1 MPSGKVL
8 IVEDDPDQ
16 AAALAIHLRNSGYTV
31 VTATDAG
38 EAVPVAVREGPDVIL
53 LDLGLPG
60 GGGLTVLARLKS
72 MFETAGTPV
81 LVISG
86 SGVDPEWAIAAGA
99 KGYFEKPADPDVVIR
114 MIQKVIEEP

>member
-16 AAALAIHLRNSGYTV
+16 AAAIGVHLQHAGYTV
-31 VTATDAG
+31 VTASDAG
-38 EAVPVAVREGPDVIL
+38 DAVPTAARERPDIIL

-60 GGGLTVLARLKS
+60 GGGLTALARLKS
-72 MFETAGTPV
+72 MLETSVTPV

-99 KGYFEKPADPDVVIR
+99 KGYFEKPTDPDAVIR
-114 MIQKVIEEP
+114 TIQKLIEEQ

>member
-1 MPSGKVL
+1 MLSGKVL

-16 AAALAIHLRNSGYTV
+16 AAAIGVHLQSAGYTV
-31 VTATDAG
+31 VTASDAG
-38 EAVPVAVREGPDVIL
+38 DAVPMAARERPDVIL

-60 GGGLTVLARLKS
+60 GGGLTALARLKS
-72 MFETAGTPV
+72 MLETSVTPV

-99 KGYFEKPADPDVVIR
+99 KGYFEKPADPDAVIR
-114 MIQKVIEEP
+114 TIQKLIEEP

>member
-1 MPSGKVL
+1 MPSGKIL

-16 AAALAIHLRNSGYTV
+16 AEAIGVHLRSSGYTV
-31 VTATDAG
+31 VTTSDAG
-38 EAVPVAVREGPDVIL
+38 DAVPLAAREAPDIIL

-60 GGGLTVLARLKS
+60 GGGLTALARLRS
-72 MFETAGTPV
+72 MLETARTPV

-99 KGYFEKPADPDVVIR
+99 NGYFEKPADPDAVIR
-114 MIQKVIEEP
+114 AIQKIIERT

>member
-16 AAALAIHLRNSGYTV
+16 AAALGIHLQNSGYAV
-31 VTATDAG
+31 VTASDAG
-38 EAVPVAVREGPDVIL
+38 DAVPMAARERPDVIL

-60 GGGLTVLARLKS
+60 GGGLTALARLQS
-72 MFETAGTPV
+72 MIETSVTPV

-86 SGVDPEWAIAAGA
+86 SGVDPDWAVAAGA
-99 KGYFEKPADPDVVIR
+99 KGYFEKPADPDAVIR
-114 MIQKVIEEP
+114 TIQRLIEET